1 MSDFKTREFEASD
14 LRKAG
19 KFNEALPIY
28 RDLWQQH
35 EAQFNNWST
44 WSYAKSAQKCG
55 ELDEAERVVRTCV
68 ERWPE
73 FDQGR
78 QLLAWCHY
86 YRHFQN
92 APPPNQPVP
101 KAYWDAAEDVLAL
114 CSNDPHSQFAPCV
127 RVVFTV
133 VKRLEDYPSTE
144 ENVHKRLD
152 WLGRLDP
159 DKLNGQGDSF
169 TDNEGKVR
177 KTASDRENWY
187 SHMSKALLDGGRYE
201 DTIALCTEALNRF
214 DTLHYGNDIWFGKRT
229 AEAKAA
235 LGRTEEAIED
245 YKRLA
250 LQKPEWFLYYDIA
263 CLAKKLG
270 NKDEAL
276 RYAAE
281 AALARS
287 PLHFKADLFL
297 LLAVL
302 LRDDGQ
308 DDLAKQHAQLAA
320 SARSEEDW
328 AAKGARLKH
337 FEAFG
342 VEVEG
347 GPKARDLE
355 RNLQPHWK
363 EWRAEALPQHEGV
376 VDWLHPEKPF
386 GGVMADGHSEASF
399 FHFRNFKGPD
409 DRIQKGARVSFLLKD
424 SYDKSKDRM
433 STEAV
438 DVTPLD

>member
-1 MSDFKTREFEASD
+1 MSDCKSRDFEASD

-19 KFNEALPIY
+19 KFREALEIY
-28 RDLWQQH
+28 RALW
-35 EAQFNNWST
+35 EDPNCEFNDWST
-44 WSYAKSAQKCG
+44 WSYAKCAQKCG
-55 ELDEAERVVRTCV
+55 EFDEAERVVRTCV
-68 ERWPE
+68 DKWPD
-73 FDQGR
+73 FDPGR

-92 APPPNQPVP
+92 DPPPNEPLP
-101 KAYWDAAEDVLAL
+101 KGYWQAANEVVDL
-114 CSNDPHSQFAPCV
+114 CASDPHSKFAPCV
-127 RVVFTV
+127 RVVFAV
-133 VKRLEDYPSTE
+133 VKRLADQQATDA
-144 ENVHKRLD
+144 NVQQRID
-152 WLGRLDP
+152 WLGRLHP
-159 DKLNGQGDSF
+159 DQLGGQGDSF
-169 TDNEGKVR
+169 TDQSGKVR
-177 KTASDRENWY
+177 QVASDRETWY
-187 SHMSKALLDGGRYE
+187 SLISKALLDGKKYQ
-201 DTIALCTEALNRF
+201 DCIALSQEALGRF
-214 DTLHYGNDIWFGKRT
+214 SELHYNNEIWFGKRI
-229 AEAKAA
+229 AESKAG
-235 LGRTEEAIED
+235 LGDTEGAIAD

-270 NKDEAL
+270 NQEEAL

-342 VEVEG
+342 VQVEG
-347 GPKARDLE
+347 GPKARDIE
-355 RNLQPHWK
+355 RDLQPHWR
-363 EWRAEALPQHEGV
+363 EWRAEALPQHQGEIEQFNDERGFGFIR
-376 VDWLHPEKPF
+376 VDGQSESVFLHI
-386 GGVMADGHSEASF
+386 
-399 FHFRNFKGPD
+399 RNFNGPEE
-409 DRIQKGARVSFLLKD
+409 RLQAGARVSFVLKD
-424 SYDKSKDRM
+424 SYDRTKDRM
-433 STEAV
+433 STQAV